1 LKKRKPRT
9 AAWNLRYFRV
19 VQAIMAGVFLSHSSK
34 DKLFVRELHR
44 RLSRDGVVCFF
55 DEKSIEWGENF
66 VVSLER
72 GIDECG
78 FFVAVLSPA
87 FVQSKW
93 VELER
98 TSAMADDPAGL
109 KRKMRPLLLRPCE
122 VPRFLKPIQL
132 VDVSTAAL
140 FEQNYPRICG
150 DLGGTVR
157 PDPKPPTDR
166 GVLPP
171 VTSLPPVHRMPY
183 RSLGDKFVGRVEPLW
198 RVYDQL
204 AQGKTSIVEGVG
216 VVCGA
221 GGLGKTQLA
230 VEYVHRFNCHYP
242 GGVFWVEADQG
253 MARLIDVLS
262 RSAQVEVDG
271 KRPAADQLEEIW
283 TELNRRAAILVVLDN
298 FPERESLEPWLPP
311 SGSIHVV
318 VTTRRRD
325 LTRHPQVSLPLLT
338 VEEGLALLNSGTRRF
353 GQEAEALV
361 EDVGGL
367 PLALELLRSYLN
379 RRPDVS
385 VAGLRQTMAEAGEVA
400 LLGEFATE
408 YRDELPTHHERDVA
422 ATFQVSW
429 QLACGDGK
437 QVLRV
442 MSQLAPA
449 PVPLRLLRAVLD
461 WEESSGTRDRL
472 SKAIADLWEL
482 SLVDRSETGDP
493 AAHRLILGFVRH
505 LPESDSLWLP
515 TVAAVEKEMR
525 RAFDNQDTASFGEL
539 EAVLPHAEW
548 LVAREDLAAEGAMTI
563 TTALGWHHTT
573 LGRYLLAKSFFRD
586 ALSRSERAYA
596 PGHPDIAIRQSNLA
610 TVVWDLGEPE
620 EARDLLHK
628 ALASDEASYAPGH
641 PTIAIRQSNLA
652 GVLQGLGEL
661 EEARDLLRKALA
673 SDEAS
678 YAAGHPYIAIRQS
691 NLAMVLKDLGE
702 LEEARDLLRK
712 ALASDETSFAPGH
725 PYIAIRRAN
734 LATVLRG
741 LGELEEASDLARK
754 ALASAEASYAPGHPS
769 IAIRQ
774 SNMALVLKD
783 LGEVEEARDLAKKA
797 YATALARL
805 GFDHPTTRTI
815 RANLEGLGG
824 SGD

>member
-253 MARLIDVLS
+253 LARLIDVLS

>member
-361 EDVGGL
+361 EDGGGL

>member
-1 LKKRKPRT
+1 
-9 AAWNLRYFRV
+9 
-19 VQAIMAGVFLSHSSK
+19 
-34 DKLFVRELHR
+34 
-44 RLSRDGVVCFF
+44 
-55 DEKSIEWGENF
+55 
-66 VVSLER
+66 
-72 GIDECG
+72 
-78 FFVAVLSPA
+78 
-87 FVQSKW
+87 VQSKW

>member
-1 LKKRKPRT
+1 METT

>member
-1 LKKRKPRT
+1 
-9 AAWNLRYFRV
+9 
-19 VQAIMAGVFLSHSSK
+19 
-34 DKLFVRELHR
+34 
-44 RLSRDGVVCFF
+44 
-55 DEKSIEWGENF
+55 
-66 VVSLER
+66 
-72 GIDECG
+72 
-78 FFVAVLSPA
+78 
-87 FVQSKW
+87 
-93 VELER
+93 
-98 TSAMADDPAGL
+98 
-109 KRKMRPLLLRPCE
+109 
-122 VPRFLKPIQL
+122 
-132 VDVSTAAL
+132 
-140 FEQNYPRICG
+140 
-150 DLGGTVR
+150 
-157 PDPKPPTDR
+157 
-166 GVLPP
+166 
-171 VTSLPPVHRMPY
+171 
-183 RSLGDKFVGRVEPLW
+183 
-198 RVYDQL
+198 
-204 AQGKTSIVEGVG
+204 
-216 VVCGA
+216 
-221 GGLGKTQLA
+221 
-230 VEYVHRFNCHYP
+230 
-242 GGVFWVEADQG
+242 
-253 MARLIDVLS
+253 
-262 RSAQVEVDG
+262 
-271 KRPAADQLEEIW
+271 
-283 TELNRRAAILVVLDN
+283 
-298 FPERESLEPWLPP
+298 
-311 SGSIHVV
+311 